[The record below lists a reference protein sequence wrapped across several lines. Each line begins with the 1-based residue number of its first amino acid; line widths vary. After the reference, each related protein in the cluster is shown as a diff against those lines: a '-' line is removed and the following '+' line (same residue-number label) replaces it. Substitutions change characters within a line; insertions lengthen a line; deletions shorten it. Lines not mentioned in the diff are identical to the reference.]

1 MAYYMLGHEIPDS
14 VSVDAVNQLIGSMLL
29 LTYSPHLWNSSI
41 TYLLLGW
48 VKTLML
54 RELANLPKDVALKIL
69 RSVIE
74 QALTILE
81 GD

>member
-29 LTYSPHLWNSSI
+29 LTYSAHLWNSSI

-74 QALTILE
+74 QTLTILE